1 MMRSWLH
8 PEIFLATEKEQLQT
22 PVVRDYFTGE
32 EVDGRNVF
40 WVAGSDVIGPMG
52 PALVPVKGEKA
63 LEAFKRRHGG
73 KAVFRMDEMNDD
85 KWYAITGRKAAK

>member
-1 MMRSWLH
+1 
-8 PEIFLATEKEQLQT
+8 
-22 PVVRDYFTGE
+22 
-32 EVDGRNVF
+32 
-40 WVAGSDVIGPMG
+40 MG

-73 KAVFRMDEMNDD
+73 KTIFRMDEMNDD